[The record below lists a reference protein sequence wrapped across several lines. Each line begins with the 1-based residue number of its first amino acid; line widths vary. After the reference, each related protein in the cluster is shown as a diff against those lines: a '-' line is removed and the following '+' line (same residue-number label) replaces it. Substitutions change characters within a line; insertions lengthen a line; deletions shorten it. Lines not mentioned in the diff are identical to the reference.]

1 MNKNRQQKIKQQQAN
16 MQSDALEMDSWVPSS
31 EGITMTGT
39 VDSLDPGVDVSYSWG
54 DVDFQTA
61 DMFEENLRKKYP
73 ALQDA
78 FDHYQSVK
86 KMCETR
92 EKEEDEN

>member
-1 MNKNRQQKIKQQQAN
+1 MSKKQRAKQAN
-16 MQSDALEMDSWVPSS
+16 LQSDNIEMENWMPSD
-31 EGITMTGT
+31 GITMMGTGT